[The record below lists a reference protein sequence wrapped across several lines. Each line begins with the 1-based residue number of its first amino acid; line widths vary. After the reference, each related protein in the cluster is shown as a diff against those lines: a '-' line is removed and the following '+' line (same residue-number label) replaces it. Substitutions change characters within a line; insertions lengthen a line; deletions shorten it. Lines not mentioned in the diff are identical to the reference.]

1 MLTTGPPGKSQV
13 SVLLKEIGACGERCM
28 HKDDYGNIVVS
39 RNLKSMFICREVI
52 KLWHI
57 LGMSDI

>member
-1 MLTTGPPGKSQV
+1 
-13 SVLLKEIGACGERCM
+13 M